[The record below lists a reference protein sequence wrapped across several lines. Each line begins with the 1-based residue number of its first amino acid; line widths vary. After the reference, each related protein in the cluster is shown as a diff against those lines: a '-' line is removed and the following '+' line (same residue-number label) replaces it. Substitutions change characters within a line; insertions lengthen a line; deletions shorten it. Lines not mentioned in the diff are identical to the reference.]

1 MNGDTHDTTFAS
13 STILQR
19 ANDKSGAHVNCHD
32 IPPHSSSI
40 YIQKSAF
47 KSYSLSFKK
56 EFPKIFFRDKIIDAE
71 DKSVPSFY
79 LEILFDT
86 FQAWK
91 FYNIFSTKTRRV
103 AETLLDIAES
113 LFSILQ
119 NQISSLKQCLS
130 EFVT

>member
-1 MNGDTHDTTFAS
+1 MIQPSLRPPYSKGRMTNQEHMLIAMIFLH
-13 STILQR
+13 ICHQFIFKR
-19 ANDKSGAHVNCHD
+19 AL
-32 IPPHSSSI
+32 
-40 YIQKSAF
+40 F